1 MNLPESPIPTPS
13 GGSPRLAWLKRVNT
27 SLSQWAA
34 TLSWWRM
41 AVLALIVLIAGSWIS
56 EKLQLSHDREPQVKV
71 KRIVKKKLDPTGQQ
85 RECEGE
91 EIRIGGVNGI
101 VFCEGRRVSKAAAPA
116 AGASGVP
123 APSASAAVS
132 TMPVLEPGPAPGASE
147 PSVPAV
153 PASGAKDKPGG
164 KRSATITID
173 TDSDT
178 DNDSDNEE
186 EATTPRKVHYTL
198 GGWVGDLLSAAL
210 VALFA
215 YLIAAK
221 VLMRKTAEADAKV
234 KRATTSAEHEAMQRQ
249 LVQARLKLLQ
259 AQVEPHFL
267 FNTLAAVDYLIE
279 TDAKR
284 ASVMQKTLIS
294 YLRAALPQMRQES
307 STLGREVKLI
317 RAYLELLK
325 LRIED
330 RLEFDIKIP
339 QNLESAVFPPMVLQ
353 TVVEN
358 AIKHGIEPKS
368 EGGKV
373 TVLAEVVD
381 GQLRVDVVDT
391 GVGLPEGDIFG
402 NTADGNGL
410 GLDNIRNRLS
420 MLYPGASRM
429 ELSSGYDGGTL
440 VRLTIPFT
448 TETPASGAKSA

>member
-1 MNLPESPIPTPS
+1 MNLPESPMPPTS
-13 GGSPRLAWLKRVNT
+13 GDSPRLAWLKRVNT

-41 AVLALIVLIAGSWIS
+41 AALALIVMIAGSWIS

-71 KRIVKKKLDPTGQQ
+71 KRIVKNKVDPTGQQ

-101 VFCEGRRVSKAAAPA
+101 VFCEGRRVSKTTVAPA

-123 APSASAAVS
+123 APSASAAAS
-132 TMPVLEPGPAPGASE
+132 TMPAPAPDPAAGASE
-147 PSVPAV
+147 PAAPAV
-153 PASGAKDKPGG
+153 PASGPKTKADG

-173 TDSDT
+173 TDADSDEDT
-178 DNDSDNEE
+178 DSE
-186 EATTPRKVHYTL
+186 TTTTRKTHYTL

-221 VLMRKTAEADAKV
+221 ILMRKTAEADAKV

-284 ASVMQKTLIS
+284 ASIMQKTLIS

-330 RLEFDIKIP
+330 RLEFDIKVP

-358 AIKHGIEPKS
+358 AIKHGIEPKP

-373 TVLAEVVD
+373 TVLAEVAD

-402 NTADGNGL
+402 NTANGSGL

-448 TETPASGAKSA
+448 TETPSSTAKSA